1 MGLSANGHHGCNG
14 LSIGI
19 EAPCCHAQVVGGFD
33 RVYEM
38 GKQFRN
44 ESIDMTHNPEFTSC
58 EFYQACS
65 NSLHARPMMLPC
77 VDLSS
82 LASFSLLMQQQTCY
96 CFMGCFEVHS
106 KGVNLQP
113 RCQSGCCRRM
123 LTTMMSWT

>member
-1 MGLSANGHHGCNG
+1 MGLSAHGHHEHNG

-65 NSLHARPMMLPC
+65 NPLHACLTMLPC
-77 VDLSS
+77 VKPLKSGLLLLAHAAADMLLLHGS
-82 LASFSLLMQQQTCY
+82 L
-96 CFMGCFEVHS
+96 
-106 KGVNLQP
+106 
-113 RCQSGCCRRM
+113 
-123 LTTMMSWT
+123 